1 MPHKGLPRMS
11 LEANKIAAA
20 ILVGG
25 MLTLSVGLV
34 SNMIYGG
41 HEGAEGEKAAAPA
54 APAEKPKPIEPISG
68 LLANADTAK
77 GQDLAKACLACHTF
91 AKGEANKVGPNL
103 WGVVGGPTAHKQDYS
118 YDDAIKK
125 LASTW
130 TYENLNHFLTSP
142 KNYAPGTKMT
152 FPGFPKTQDRADVI
166 AFLRTQ
172 SDNPIPL
179 PTPDEIKKAED
190 DFKAAQTAAAAP
202 AAQPEVAGNAQPAQN
217 QQAAAPAEDAVK
229 LIAAADPAAGE
240 KVAAKCKACHDFT
253 KGGPNRVGPNLWGVV
268 GGPSA
273 HKDDYNYDDAIKNLK
288 ITWTFENL
296 DKYLTS
302 PKTFAPGTKMTF
314 PGLPKAQDRAAL
326 LRWLRD
332 QSDNPVPLPQ

>member
-1 MPHKGLPRMS
+1 MS

-20 ILVGG
+20 VLVGG
-25 MLTLSVGLV
+25 MLTLSVGLI

-41 HEGAEGEKAAAPA
+41 HEGNEGEQAAAPA
-54 APAEKPKPIEPISG
+54 AAPKPAPIDPVSP
-68 LLANADTAK
+68 LLASADVGK
-77 GQDLAKACLACHTF
+77 GQESAKICLTCHTF
-91 AKGEANKVGPNL
+91 AKGEPAKVGPNL
-103 WGVVGGPTAHKQDYS
+103 WGVVGGPTAHMEGFSYS
-118 YDDAIKK
+118 EAVQNLK
-125 LASTW
+125 STW
-130 TYENLNHFLTSP
+130 TYENLNHFLAGP
-142 KNYAPGTKMT
+142 QHYAPGTKMT
-152 FPGFPKTQDRADVI
+152 FPGFPHVQDRANVI

-172 SDNPIPL
+172 SDNPPPL
-179 PTPDEIKKAED
+179 PTADEIKKAQD

-202 AAQPEVAGNAQPAQN
+202 APQPAQA
-217 QQAAAPAEDAVK
+217 AAAPADQGGAPAQPSSADFLKMVAK
-229 LIAAADPAAGE
+229 ADPAAGQ
-240 KVAAKCKACHDFT
+240 KVAVKCQACHTFG
-253 KGGPNRVGPNLWGVV
+253 KGEPNRVGPNLWGVV

-302 PKTFAPGTKMTF
+302 PKSVAPGTKMTF
-314 PGLPKAQDRAAL
+314 PGLPKAQDRADL